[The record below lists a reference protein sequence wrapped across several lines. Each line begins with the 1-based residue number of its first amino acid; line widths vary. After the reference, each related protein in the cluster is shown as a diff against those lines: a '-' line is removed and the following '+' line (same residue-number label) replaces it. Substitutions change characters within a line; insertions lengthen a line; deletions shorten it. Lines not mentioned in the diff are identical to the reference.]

1 MKIEPQTEGSILLL
15 NKLQEIKNG
24 HKLKE
29 EDIKELMNHPDIKIW
44 LEAYGGSD
52 KVNKIFKRTLLSVD
66 DEPRSTMHFWEKKID
81 YGFRKAIDNIDMM
94 KETINE
100 IKNIDWNSVVQRALK
115 YLPENTELDPDFIV
129 TVDGFN
135 GGMFKNGTVFLSI
148 VYFNKSQFQD
158 DIFAH
163 EFHHMGAD
171 YWFNKNSFIQKYE
184 NERDTHFLTSMMKY
198 LVSEGLANAF
208 CSPGAIIKTDDDE
221 FKYFDQMIENY
232 EKNQEEL
239 FVQLENL
246 IEKIINKPDGDLT
259 ELYNCFTVDKEGTGL
274 PPGHFLS
281 GRMVMI
287 VDKSKTVDEEE
298 IIELVKNPFDFFN
311 LYNRAADEMNRR
323 KFSPELVD
331 EIKNYIQ
338 EIRNKYN

>member
-1 MKIEPQTEGSILLL
+1 MKIEPQTKGSILLL
-15 NKLQEIKNG
+15 NKLQEIKNC

-29 EDIKELMNHPDIKIW
+29 EDIKELMNHPDIKKW

-66 DEPRSTMHFWEKKID
+66 DEPRSAMQFWEKKID
-81 YGFRKAIDNIDMM
+81 YGFRKAVDNIDMM

-100 IKNIDWNSVVQRALK
+100 IKNIDWNSVVQRALQ

-148 VYFNKSQFQD
+148 IYFNKTQFQE

-163 EFHHMGAD
+163 EFHHMGVN
-171 YWFNKNSFIQKYE
+171 YWFENNAIIQEYE
-184 NERDTHFLTSMMKY
+184 KKKDSHYLTSIIKY

-221 FKYFDQMIENY
+221 FKDFNQMIENY
-232 EKNQEEL
+232 EKNQEKL

-246 IEKIINKPDGDLT
+246 IEKIIKEPEEDLT
-259 ELYNCFTVDKEGTGL
+259 DLYNDITVDKKGIGL

-287 VDKSKTVDEEE
+287 MEESKAVDEEE
-298 IIELVKNPFDFFN
+298 IIELVKDPFDFFN
-311 LYNRAADEMNRR
+311 LYNRAAEDMNRR

-331 EIKNYIQ
+331 GIKKYIQ